1 MALLQDLRH
10 ALRRFFR
17 TPGLTIVAVASIAI
31 TIGATAVVFTAI
43 RTVLLDPLPYADAGR
58 LVQFRSTFARFPD
71 SHADWVSWLD
81 MQDVIRRNRTF
92 QSIGTY
98 NYALFNLAGDGNEP
112 PEQLYGLV
120 VSADMFPTLGVK
132 PMLGRNILPEE
143 TQPGRD
149 HEIILSFGL
158 WVRRFNSDPRVVG
171 RSVDFNGHA
180 CTIIGV
186 MPPGFDFPMRLATT
200 VQTPSRHMDFWAPL
214 AVDPSKAT
222 RNGTGFGAVGR
233 LRNDVSQTQAEQDV
247 LDISAALAREFPR
260 TNEGRSLRLGSL
272 RDRTFGFARTGLL
285 LLLGAALLFLLI
297 GCANVANLLLALAS
311 ARSGE
316 IAVRLALGAGRG
328 RIVRQFLTESS
339 LLSIAGGLCGYVLTV
354 VAWKLLP
361 AFAPMS
367 IPRLEAARAD
377 WTIFAFTFAISIVTG
392 LIFGTAPALIASRQD
407 PPTGWRES
415 GSRRSIGGVR
425 NRLRS
430 ALVVGEVA
438 IAVTLVVIGGLLTGS
453 FVKLLRTD
461 PGFDAP
467 HLLAS
472 IIVGSGD
479 RYKTPASR
487 EPLFRAIV
495 QAVRA
500 LPGVQSAGTVDALPF
515 SGENTAGVIGAGDG
529 AEPLRQGE
537 LEAEIDRVNPGYL
550 PTMGVRLLQ
559 GRWLA
564 EDDLEISRDSA
575 LVNDVAANRLWPG
588 EDPLGKR
595 LCLFCDNEKARKW
608 KRVVGVV
615 SSIRHGG
622 LEEPASAEVYSAA
635 GAYQSAQF
643 LVVRTERPPAEM
655 SQAIR
660 RAVAS
665 VDPKQPVFLSAS
677 MSTLIGDSIADR
689 RFIMTLLAITG
700 CLALFLAAAGVYG
713 VISYSTSLR
722 TLEIGVRMAL
732 GASPPN
738 VWALVFRQGM
748 LLAGI
753 GIAFGLASALALTK
767 ILRSLRIGLASTD
780 PLLVAIAVALVTAT
794 AVIACWIPARRATR
808 IDPVVALRQP

>member
-1 MALLQDLRH
+1 MVAL
-10 ALRRFFR
+10 
-17 TPGLTIVAVASIAI
+17 ASIAI
-31 TIGATAVVFTAI
+31 AIGATAVVFTAI
-43 RTVLLDPLPYADAGR
+43 RTVLLDPLPYANAGQ
-58 LVQFRSTFARFPD
+58 LVQFRNTWARFPD

-92 QSIGTY
+92 ESVGTY
-98 NYALFNLAGDGNEP
+98 HYALFNLAGDGNEP
-112 PEQLYGLV
+112 PEALYGLF
-120 VSADMFPTLGVK
+120 VSANMFPTLGVK

-143 TQPGRD
+143 TQVGRD
-149 HEIILSFGL
+149 DEMILSHGL
-158 WVRRFNSDPRVVG
+158 WVRRFNSDARVVG
-171 RSVDFNGHA
+171 RSVDVNGHS

-186 MPPGFDFPMRLATT
+186 MPPAFDFPMRLATT
-200 VQTPSRHMDFWAPL
+200 VRTPSRHMDFWAPE
-214 AVDPSKAT
+214 AVDPAKVN
-222 RNGTGFGAVGR
+222 RNGPGFGAVGR
-233 LRNDVSQTQAEQDV
+233 LRSGISEAQAEQDV
-247 LDISAALAREFPR
+247 LAISASLANEYPR
-260 TNEGRSLRLGSL
+260 TNEGRSLRIASL

-316 IAVRLALGAGRG
+316 IAVRLALGAGRK
-328 RIVRQFLTESS
+328 RIVRQFLAESS
-339 LLSIAGGLCGYVLTV
+339 VLSIAGGLCGYLLTV
-354 VAWKLLP
+354 LAWKLLP
-361 AFAPMS
+361 AVAPMT

-377 WTIFAFTFAISIVTG
+377 WTIFAFTFAISGVTG
-392 LIFGTAPALIASRQD
+392 LIFGTAPAMIASRQD
-407 PPTGWRES
+407 PPTAWRES
-415 GSRRSIGGVR
+415 GTRGSIGGAH

-438 IAVTLVVIGGLLTGS
+438 IAVTLVVIGGLITGS

-467 HLLAS
+467 HLVAS

-479 RYKTPASR
+479 QYKTPESR
-487 EPLFRAIV
+487 DPLFRRII
-495 QAVRA
+495 QAVRV

-515 SGENTAGVIGAGDG
+515 SGENNGGVIGKGDG
-529 AEPLRQGE
+529 SEPIRDGQ
-537 LEAEIDRVNPGYL
+537 LEGEIDRVNPDYL

-559 GRWLA
+559 GRWLS
-564 EDDLEISRDSA
+564 EDDLAVSRDTA

-595 LCLFCDNEKARKW
+595 LCLFCGDEKARKW

-622 LEEPASAEVYSAA
+622 LEDAASAELYYAA
-635 GAYQSAQF
+635 GAYQWTQF
-643 LVVRTERPPAEM
+643 LVVRTDRPPGDIA
-655 SQAIR
+655 QAIR

-665 VDPKQPVFLSAS
+665 IDPKQPVFLSAS

-689 RFIMTLLAITG
+689 RFIMTLLAITA

-713 VISYSTSLR
+713 VISYATSLR
-722 TLEIGVRMAL
+722 TREIGVRMAL
-732 GASPPN
+732 GAAPPN
-738 VWALVFRQGM
+738 VCLLIFRQGM

-753 GIAFGLASALALTK
+753 GIAFGVASALALTK
-767 ILRSLRIGLASTD
+767 ILRSLHFGLTSTD
-780 PLLVAIAVALVTAT
+780 PLLVAVAVALVIASA
-794 AVIACWIPARRATR
+794 AVACWIPARRATR